1 MATRNDRT
9 GEVGPTKVANIAP
22 PLRTQ
27 DTSESSA
34 PRRVSTQKAKV
45 EETTP
50 VAEEYAYDP
59 SDIADDTEDDIVEYK
74 PSDRIPAGEIIYI
87 RNNTQGLVRWADGYK
102 SDGTFNIKLD
112 PAGQPGSI
120 VSIETFGVLRNPGFQ
135 RWWKEGKLTVTND
148 PRIAPRAYDR
158 SQVEVE
164 RLQYLLNNATS
175 AYTAPGSLPL
185 PKDLDMDFLNWYNK
199 KSPEYKG

>member
-27 DTSESSA
+27 DTSQSA
-34 PRRVSTQKAKV
+34 PRRVSTQKAQI
-45 EETTP
+45 EEVAP
-50 VAEEYAYDP
+50 VTEEFAYNPD
-59 SDIADDTEDDIVEYK
+59 DLENDTEADIVEYT

-102 SDGTFNIKLD
+102 SDSTFNLKLD

-135 RWWKEGKLTVTND
+135 KWWKEGKLTVTSD
-148 PRIAPRAYDR
+148 PRIAPKNFDR

-164 RLQYLLNNATS
+164 RLQYMMNNATS
-175 AYTAPGSLPL
+175 AFTAPGSLPL